1 MSDKINL
8 RELERR
14 AYLSYHEDGIL
25 DVIIG
30 FGLITAALWVLADM
44 PWLIGSWIPIMTPIY
59 IEIKKKVT
67 VPRLGQVEFSEQRK
81 GKTRKTMFALVVFNM
96 ILFAA
101 GFYVWMAMDIGGK
114 PQWLLDLLSN
124 YMVIT
129 GALGAIIS
137 WVVAYITDLRRF
149 YGYGL
154 MNLIIFTLVGNMGVH
169 ISVSLVAVGAGVTLY
184 GLYLFSNFRK
194 KYTVLEE

>member
-44 PWLIGSWIPIMTPIY
+44 PWLIGSWIPIMTPMY
-59 IEIKKKVT
+59 IQIKKKVT
-67 VPRLGQVEFSEQRK
+67 VPRLGQVEFSQQRK
-81 GKTRKTMFALVVFNM
+81 GKTRKTVFALVAFNIIM
-96 ILFAA
+96 LAA
-101 GFYVWMAMDIGGK
+101 GFYVWWAWDIGGK

-169 ISVSLVAVGAGVTLY
+169 ISVSLVAVGVGVTLY